1 MAKTNKSYKILS
13 ITLIVSVLL
22 HIGLLLVLHVPDM
35 TNNPI
40 AVPKPI
46 EVAIQESPPAPPE
59 EETAAVSTA
68 QPPAAT
74 VAEKNHDT
82 AVAATSRSVKKR
94 EPVVMG
100 QNQGKDEQSDSA
112 KGADIGPKTG
122 DLGYLTNTGPKSLS
136 EEEKNNLKNKSQGAV
151 ASSQEAIG
159 GSQVAKT
166 DTGKSKK
173 GVQIT
178 TEDIKANAGR
188 ITPQEGVVVPFP
200 QQAELRYKG
209 LVPGTMTFNRI
220 GNKYTIRAIIKV
232 PFRQMEFV
240 SKGRIEGNRLLPEI
254 FTDTRKGKLY
264 AQAVFDY
271 ENGLITYGK
280 AGETKTEEMGDN
292 PLDLF
297 SAAWQLA
304 MNKGRGSSKLQVT
317 SGKGVKIYTIK
328 SQTVDYQQGEGKLA
342 MQKFTIPDDNKGFG
356 LAVDFAYVPASITY
370 DGYEIYIDG
379 IKLDGIDYWQAINRG
394 NSKVGNK

>member
-1 MAKTNKSYKILS
+1 MLV
-13 ITLIVSVLL
+13 VSLLL
-22 HIGLLLVLHVPDM
+22 HIGLLFILHIPDM
-35 TNNPI
+35 TNNPV

-46 EVAIQESPPAPPE
+46 EVAIQEPPPAPPK
-59 EETAAVSTA
+59 EETVAPSTVV

-74 VAEKNHDT
+74 AAEKNHDT
-82 AVAATSRSVKKR
+82 AVAATSRPLKKR

-100 QNQGKDEQSDSA
+100 QNQGKDEQSDSS

-136 EEEKNNLKNKSQGAV
+136 GEEKNNLKNKSQGAV
-151 ASSQEAIG
+151 ASSQEAVA

-166 DTGKSKK
+166 DAGKSKK

-178 TEDIKANAGR
+178 ADDIKSNAGR
-188 ITPQEGVVVPFP
+188 IAPLDGEVVPFP
-200 QQAELRYKG
+200 KQAELRYKG
-209 LVPGTMTFNRI
+209 LVPGIMTFNRI
-220 GNKYTIRAIIKV
+220 GDKYTIRAIIKV

-240 SKGRIEGNRLLPEI
+240 SKGRIDGNRLLPET

-317 SGKGVKIYTIK
+317 SGKGVKIYTIR
-328 SQTVDYQQGEGKLA
+328 SQAVDYQQGEGKLA

-379 IKLDGIDYWQAINRG
+379 IKLDGINYWQAINKA
-394 NSKVGNK
+394 NNK